1 MLEDTDLTLDERG
14 RVKSLGSKKAWRK
27 SEEKEQ
33 KLDDDDESKIS
44 FRDVAWK
51 RTQKARNV
59 LQQRWKEL
67 QYKGRQFTM
76 EEPATT
82 SDIDAMFL
90 VLAKFIPS
98 KPWEKKNFCKV
109 QFLRDPTVKKFFDD
123 HVKLNKYSLQIK
135 KCSDP
140 TCPFHKQ
147 PRADDFHELK
157 WMPTP
162 TLTVKNGRTKAVE
175 EYKTYEETIGEDPV
189 DNDCP
194 SVKGRPRNCTVE
206 KIALPKPTF
215 KIAKQYARRVV
226 SCTLCM
232 KRRILYSRSSLKS
245 EQVDQLDEVLEQ
257 SSYACGQLVFP
268 TGHVLE
274 HVVFQP
280 VQTKCSGRISPQYY
294 KIRPDIVGW
303 RWICSVCL
311 IIGDGDDA
319 AVETS
324 EYKGLPRC
332 VVCKDDGC
340 DSTRARRNAFPM
352 ARKVGTV
359 AAAAEDAEPDD
370 AEVESVAE
378 DAEAEDAAEDVAD
391 DNADAGARAETDI
404 EGAEA
409 DDDAEVEYV
418 AEDAEADDAAEDGA
432 EADANA
438 GEREEEDVEV
448 DGAEVNDAAEAESV
462 AEDAEAEDVA
472 DANAGA
478 RAEADVEGAADVD
491 DVEDD
496 ALPGRVRRK
505 SQTGRRTSKRHRT
518 PNDRYIAE
526 DFSLNLSFKIIK
538 YFTIYI

>member
-448 DGAEVNDAAEAESV
+448 DGAEANDAAEAESV